1 MCRVVRV
8 VCHTCAADHLSVQES
23 EDQTR
28 LTQTRIDELQWTLDQ
43 MALSRE
49 ASDYL
54 QAWAPPLLQLFLE
67 QSLIGCFYFL
77 SLFIFLLLEQNIK
90 KRDEKQKAQAE
101 HIASLREKKKALA
114 KALFTANADLVKYLT
129 FFSFHLIF
137 IGRLLAP

>member
-1 MCRVVRV
+1 
-8 VCHTCAADHLSVQES
+8 VQES

-54 QAWAPPLLQLFLE
+54 QAWAPSLLQLFLE
-67 QSLIGCFYFL
+67 QSLIGCFYI
-77 SLFIFLLLEQNIK
+77 FIFLLLEQNIK

-137 IGRLLAP
+137 IDRLLALWPYI